1 MLGSPDPRSL
11 TVEGR
16 VLTRGVYASMG
27 LCSRGELLYL
37 FVLVKGTG
45 LLCYALPVLP
55 EVELED
61 SCAGTTSPVSALPCP
76 TQISSLSIITR
87 NEIIKVL
94 GTADHSDADEGWNNW
109 TCRAAS
115 AAGWSA
121 ELLLSQSGMIE

>member
-1 MLGSPDPRSL
+1 M
-11 TVEGR
+11 
-16 VLTRGVYASMG
+16 
-27 LCSRGELLYL
+27 YL

-61 SCAGTTSPVSALPCP
+61 SCAGTTSPVSALSSP

-94 GTADHSDADEGWNNW
+94 GTADHSDADEGWNN
-109 TCRAAS
+109 
-115 AAGWSA
+115 
-121 ELLLSQSGMIE
+121 